1 MSNAVAVSRT
11 QESHEEREKSFLA
24 RNKYLILRRT
34 TQLTI
39 LSLYIAGNYLG
50 WKILQGNLSTSK
62 FLEVIP
68 LSDPYAVLQMFFAG
82 VVVGTDVLIG
92 ALIILTF
99 YSLVAGR
106 AFCSW
111 VCPVNIIT
119 DFANWLKVKLGLHRE
134 ERKVK
139 IPRSARYWFLVLGLV
154 LSPILG
160 VPAFEFISPV
170 SITHRGLIF
179 GMGLGWTIIL
189 AIFIFDLLVVKNG
202 WCGHLCPLG
211 AFYSVV
217 SKPASLIR
225 VGYDLNKCTE
235 CMECK
240 RVCPEVQV
248 LWMIGKESKPVL
260 SGECTNCGRC
270 IDVCPEHALF
280 YTLRFKKSGGDK
292 DEA

>member
-1 MSNAVAVSRT
+1 MSSVAPANVRT
-11 QESHEEREKSFLA
+11 AEETKSFVA
-24 RNKYLILRRT
+24 RNKNLILRRI
-34 TQLTI
+34 TQVSI
-39 LSLYIAGNYLG
+39 LLLYVGGNYFG

-62 FLEVIP
+62 LFEVIP
-68 LSDPYAVLQMFFAG
+68 LSDPFAVLQMFLAG
-82 VVVGTDVLIG
+82 TVVGADVIIG
-92 ALIILTF
+92 ALIILF
-99 YSLVAGR
+99 VYGILFGR

-111 VCPVNIIT
+111 VCPVNIVT
-119 DFANWLKVKLGLHRE
+119 DLANWIRVKTGLHKE
-134 ERKVK
+134 EYR
-139 IPRSARYWFLVLGLV
+139 INFPRSTRYWILLLALV

-179 GMGLGWTIIL
+179 GMGLGWSVIL
-189 AIFIFDLLVVKNG
+189 AIFLFDLFITKNG
-202 WCGHLCPLG
+202 WCGHLCTLG
-211 AFYSVV
+211 AFYSAV
-217 SKPASLIR
+217 SKPVSLLR

-248 LWMIGKESKPVL
+248 LWMIGKENKPVL

-270 IDVCPEHALF
+270 IDVCPEGALF

-292 DEA
+292 NEA

>member
-1 MSNAVAVSRT
+1 MSSTTAVVSR
-11 QESHEEREKSFLA
+11 EEHHEEEKAFLA
-24 RNKYLILRRT
+24 RNKYLILRRI

-39 LSLYIAGNYLG
+39 LLLYIGGNYWG

-82 VVVGTDVLIG
+82 VVVGTDVLVG
-92 ALIILTF
+92 ALIV
-99 YSLVAGR
+99 LVLYGLLVGR

-111 VCPVNIIT
+111 VCPVNLIT
-119 DFANWLKVKLGLHRE
+119 DFANWVRVKTGLHRE
-134 ERKVK
+134 EYRIKLSRKV
-139 IPRSARYWFLVLGLV
+139 RYWVLALGLI
-154 LSPILG
+154 LSPILA
-160 VPAFEFISPV
+160 VPAFEFVSPV

-179 GMGLGWTIIL
+179 GMGMGWVVIL
-189 AIFIFDLLVVKNG
+189 ALFLFDLFVLKNG
-202 WCGHLCPLG
+202 WCGHVCPLG
-211 AFYSVV
+211 AFYSIV
-217 SKPASLIR
+217 SKPASLLR

-235 CMECK
+235 CMKCK
-240 RVCPEVQV
+240 KVCPEVQV
-248 LWMIGKESKPVL
+248 LWMIGKENVPVL

-280 YTLRFKKSGGDK
+280 YTLRFKKGGGEK

>member
-1 MSNAVAVSRT
+1 MSNTVAVTKSQGRESERT
-11 QESHEEREKSFLA
+11 KPFLA
-24 RNKYLILRRT
+24 RNKYLILRRI
-34 TQLTI
+34 TQIGI
-39 LSLYIAGNYLG
+39 LSLYIGGNYLG

-68 LSDPYAVLQMFFAG
+68 LSDPYAVLQMFFSGAIVG
-82 VVVGTDVLIG
+82 VDVIVG
-92 ALIILTF
+92 ALLILAF
-99 YSLVAGR
+99 YGLIAGR

-111 VCPVNIIT
+111 VCPVNMFT
-119 DFANWLKVKLGLHRE
+119 DAANWIRVKTGLHRE
-134 ERKVK
+134 EKRIN
-139 IPRSARYWFLVLGLV
+139 IPRSTRYWFLVLGLI

-170 SITHRGLIF
+170 SVTHRGIIF
-179 GMGLGWTIIL
+179 GIGLGWTLIL
-189 AIFIFDLLVVKNG
+189 VIFLFDLFVVKNG

-211 AFYSVV
+211 AFYSLISRPV
-217 SKPASLIR
+217 SLLR

-248 LWMIGKESKPVL
+248 LWMIGKENKPVL

-270 IDVCPEHALF
+270 IDVCPENALF

-292 DEA
+292 NET

>member
-1 MSNAVAVSRT
+1 MSSAPAIPR
-11 QESHEEREKSFLA
+11 EREEEREKAFLA
-24 RNKYLILRRT
+24 RNKYLILRRIS
-34 TQLTI
+34 QLTI
-39 LSLYIAGNYLG
+39 LGLYLAGNYLG

-68 LSDPYAVLQMFFAG
+68 LSDPYAVLQMFLAG

-92 ALIILTF
+92 AVIV
-99 YSLVAGR
+99 LVLYGLFLGR

-111 VCPVNIIT
+111 VCPVNIFT
-119 DFANWLKVKLGLHRE
+119 DFANWLRVKTGLHRE
-134 ERKVK
+134 EHRVRL
-139 IPRSARYWFLVLGLV
+139 PRSIRYWFLVLGLV

-179 GMGLGWTIIL
+179 GMGLGWTVIVAIIL
-189 AIFIFDLLVVKNG
+189 FDLFVVKNG

-211 AFYSVV
+211 AFYSIITKPV
-217 SKPASLIR
+217 SQLR

-235 CMECK
+235 CMKCK
-240 RVCPEVQV
+240 KVCPEVQV
-248 LWMIGKESKPVL
+248 LWMIGKENKPVL
-260 SGECTNCGRC
+260 SGECCGRC
-270 IDVCPEHALF
+270 IDVCPEGALF
-280 YTLRFKKSGGDK
+280 YTLRIKKGGGDK